1 MSNSTQRY
9 ERRLRELGVE
19 PTKPLSGALKNLVE
33 KHDLNKTTEVV
44 LSFMRK
50 HGGETNY
57 PGTLLPRILSDTAQ
71 VLDAVDD
78 MEKLAS
84 VFHSFITIHPKI
96 FTKCC
101 HRKICFRCAVS
112 GWHEG
117 RSCGAFHDV
126 EKMVHILPCPRCK
139 VSLVKTAGC
148 NDVRCPNCNY
158 AFAWGTT
165 KSSGLTL
172 ADLRGSNIPAPA
184 VETVRSGYVRTVSD
198 CE

>member
-19 PTKPLSGALKNLVE
+19 PTKPLSGTLKNLVE

-96 FTKCC
+96 FVLYFVQCLC
-101 HRKICFRCAVS
+101 MGCICFIADKPPS
-112 GWHEG
+112 KHN
-117 RSCGAFHDV
+117 D
-126 EKMVHILPCPRCK
+126 IT
-139 VSLVKTAGC
+139 LVIIFQT
-148 NDVRCPNCNY
+148 
-158 AFAWGTT
+158 
-165 KSSGLTL
+165 
-172 ADLRGSNIPAPA
+172 
-184 VETVRSGYVRTVSD
+184 
-198 CE
+198 

>member
-19 PTKPLSGALKNLVE
+19 PTKPLSGTLKNLVE

-44 LSFMRK
+44 LPFMRK

-139 VSLVKTAGC
+139 VSLVKTE
-148 NDVRCPNCNY
+148 
-158 AFAWGTT
+158 
-165 KSSGLTL
+165 L
-172 ADLRGSNIPAPA
+172 
-184 VETVRSGYVRTVSD
+184 
-198 CE
+198 